1 MSLYNALSVSVASV
15 VDEVVL
21 TVSKKIENNIENI
34 NQSNLN
40 KDYIRLSII
49 SGIVKDTRLQEI
61 LDREIQKYL
70 DLQRDNK

>member
-34 NQSNLN
+34 NQSKLN